1 MTVHIQAIHF
11 EISERLTDFIN
22 KKAER
27 LARHYPDL
35 ANFDVTLKV
44 VKPETSMNK
53 EATIRASIPGA
64 FEMIGNKIADSF
76 EEAVDTA
83 ILAIERQLEKNKS
96 QKSRTLNEE

>member
-11 EISERLTDFIN
+11 EIAERLTDFIN

-27 LARHYPDL
+27 LGRHYPDID
-35 ANFDVTLKV
+35 NFDVTLKV

-53 EATIRASIPGA
+53 EATIRVTMPGSY
-64 FEMIGNKIADSF
+64 EMVGNKIADSF

-83 ILAIERQLEKNKS
+83 ITAIERQLEKKKT
-96 QKSRTLNEE
+96 QKAKTLNEE